1 MKIEFSNHRY
11 CRKIKRERPT
21 TKQLTGETLS
31 TNEIA
36 VSYEPFKEIVI
47 MEKTRFNSPEEIA
60 RFTSVIAGGKLAGL
74 YWIEGVVFLY
84 FPLTASTAI
93 VAKELLEKHKVYW
106 TFVGYA
112 MMPKYMPIIETKE
125 KMIVPVVEIT
135 SDPILKSVALWLKE
149 LKQ

>member
-1 MKIEFSNHRY
+1 MSV
-11 CRKIKRERPT
+11 T
-21 TKQLTGETLS
+21 VT
-31 TNEIA
+31 
-36 VSYEPFKEIVI
+36 YEPFQEIVI

-74 YWIEGVVFLY
+74 YWVDGVVFLY

-112 MMPKYMPIIETKE
+112 IMPKYMQIIETKE

-135 SDPILKSVALWLKE
+135 SDQTLKSVANWLKAQKE
-149 LKQ
+149 